1 MAFENVVQVRMI
13 QMEARVQWIED
24 RKGGK
29 EVQKLH
35 SERKFI
41 KQNKQLAREPNKT
54 NLFDFILKQMML
66 KGEVWYGGKED
77 RECPDLGQ
85 MSLRMEFF
93 VSLSQYLPHWVVV
106 MNPHVCFWT
115 LSHLNLGILS

>member
-77 RECPDLGQ
+77 RD
-85 MSLRMEFF
+85 
-93 VSLSQYLPHWVVV
+93 
-106 MNPHVCFWT
+106 
-115 LSHLNLGILS
+115 

>member
-13 QMEARVQWIED
+13 QMEARVQRIED

-29 EVQKLH
+29 ELEKIH
-35 SERKFI
+35 SERKVI

-54 NLFDFILKQMML
+54 NLFDFVLKQKILM
-66 KGEVWYGGKED
+66 GEVWYGGKED
-77 RECPDLGQ
+77 RDFPDLGQ

-93 VSLSQYLPHWVVV
+93 VSLSQYLPYWFVV
-106 MNPHVCFWT
+106 MSPPVCFRT
-115 LSHLNLGILS
+115 PSHLNPGILS